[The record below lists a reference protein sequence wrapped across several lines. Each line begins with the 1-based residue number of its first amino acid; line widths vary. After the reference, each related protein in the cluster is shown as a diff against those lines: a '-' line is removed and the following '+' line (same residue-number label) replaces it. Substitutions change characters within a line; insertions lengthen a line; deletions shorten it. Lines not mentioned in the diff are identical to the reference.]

1 MKKSI
6 YIFGM
11 VCLSTLLMGT
21 IFKASHLPGAAILLT
36 IGLSSLAVIFLPL
49 ALSLLLKET
58 DDKLLKFVYYTA
70 FISFSIDF
78 IGALFKILHWPGAE
92 WLMVIGLPLPFVLF
106 LPAYITYHNK
116 RKLKANMSFFSIILF
131 MIYMGVFSTLLA
143 LRADFIVYKGYTLSA
158 SSLSETNSF
167 LSNELKQRA
176 AISASNTTI
185 ELVKQIEV
193 MKQKLVISLEPE
205 IKDLS
210 FPDGSFNYADIRAK
224 DKKLTYQDF
233 NDAGLQSFNQ
243 LLIEFYKLHDSNDK
257 NTLRLMNEIDTYRL
271 QRTDNEAPLI
281 TYLPIIA
288 VMNVLTDWQNK
299 LLLIE
304 YLECQKTKLE
314 S

>member
-11 VCLSTLLMGT
+11 VCLSISLMGT
-21 IFKASHLPGAAILLT
+21 IFKAAHLPGAAILLT
-36 IGLSSLAVIFLPL
+36 IGLGSLALLFLPF

-58 DDKLLKFVYYTA
+58 DDKLLKFVYYAA

-92 WLMVIGLPLPFVLF
+92 WLMVIGLPLPFILF

-131 MIYMGVFSTLLA
+131 MIYMGVFSTFLA
-143 LRADFIVYKGYTLSA
+143 LRADFMVYKGYIISA
-158 SSLSETNSF
+158 SSLSETNRF
-167 LSNELKQRA
+167 LRTELKQSA
-176 AISASNTTI
+176 DISSLNST
-185 ELVKQIEV
+185 ELLVKQIETL
-193 MKQKLVISLEPE
+193 KLKLVMVFEPE
-205 IKDLS
+205 IKDLTL
-210 FPDGSFNYADIRAK
+210 PDRSFNYADICAK
-224 DKKLTYQDF
+224 DKKLAYEDF
-233 NDAGLQSFNQ
+233 NNAGLQSINQ
-243 LLIEFYKLHDSNDK
+243 QLIEFYKLYDNNDK
-257 NTLRLMNEIDTYRL
+257 NTLRLMNESDTYRL

-299 LLLIE
+299 ILLIE
-304 YLECQKTKLE
+304 YLYNHPQIEL
-314 S
+314 